1 MAKARCVLCE
11 KELGLFDKNG
21 FIFYGSTQNACPD
34 CVHQYEQ
41 AQGEDLAALDQRIL
55 SSPHFKDRDSVLK
68 NIARLKSQVQEQS
81 ALKKARIKH
90 CPHCD
95 NLMVLKLN
103 NFTIGSHGDAL
114 LGDRYEVDLYACP
127 KCGKVELFT
136 AGFIPPDEDYS
147 TVSCPICG
155 TQHNWRDNCP
165 NCAEKEFSQPV
176 RLERGSSGKP
186 PCEK

>member
-34 CVHQYEQ
+34 CIHQYEQ

-68 NIARLKSQVQEQS
+68 IIARLKSQVQEQS
-81 ALKKARIKH
+81 ALEKARIKH
-90 CPHCD
+90 CLHCD
-95 NLMVLKLN
+95 TLMVLKLK
-103 NFTIGSHGDAL
+103 NFMIGSHGDAL

-127 KCGKVELFT
+127 KCGKKKN
-136 AGFIPPDEDYS
+136 Y
-147 TVSCPICG
+147 
-155 TQHNWRDNCP
+155 
-165 NCAEKEFSQPV
+165 
-176 RLERGSSGKP
+176 
-186 PCEK
+186 